1 LHRSNTQV
9 NSARLI
15 NFLKTPNALFINMN
29 KSEKDRY
36 EKNKCKIDILREK
49 LNEVSENP
57 EQQFNIAQAVF
68 FLRKSIKISL

>member
-1 LHRSNTQV
+1 
-9 NSARLI
+9 
-15 NFLKTPNALFINMN
+15 MN